1 MSSTGGFE
9 ADAVA
14 LGLITDIAA
23 ATPETDDSAR
33 ILNLVTR
40 AIAET
45 SPVTLAVGLAAHAA
59 TFAHMAAKAR
69 GQTIAELLAEY
80 TATASLARVQV
91 DLGGDNE

>member
-1 MSSTGGFE
+1 MSSTGGLE

-14 LGLITDIAA
+14 LGLITAIT
-23 ATPETDDSAR
+23 ATPPGPQDSAR

-45 SPVTLAVGLAAHAA
+45 SPVTLAVGLGAHAA
-59 TFAHMAAKAR
+59 TFAHMAATAR

-80 TATASLARVQV
+80 TATASLARDQV
-91 DLGGDNE
+91 DLEGDNE